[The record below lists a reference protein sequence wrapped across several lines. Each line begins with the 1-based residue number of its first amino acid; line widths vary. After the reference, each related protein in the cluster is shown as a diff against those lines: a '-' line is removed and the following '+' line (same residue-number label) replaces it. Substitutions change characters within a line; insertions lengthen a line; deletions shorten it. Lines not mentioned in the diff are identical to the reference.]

1 MPSKKAPVSLRIPPY
16 DSRRLDALIEE
27 LEEHPTV
34 VEFPGNRNRVTAEA
48 LALGVEIMISRLPES
63 TQARIAE
70 RARRR
75 VFVQIKNNAILGGFP
90 TGGPYVR
97 DGIPPLRDGEY
108 ELLEQPDGSWRTGET
123 IVLRRLFP
131 THNLGA

>member
-1 MPSKKAPVSLRIPPY
+1 MPSKKAPMSLRIPPY
-16 DSRRLDALIEE
+16 DSRRLDALMEE
-27 LEEHPTV
+27 LEENPT
-34 VEFPGNRNRVTAEA
+34 NRNRVSAEA

-63 TQARIAE
+63 AQARITE

-131 THNLGA
+131 THKT